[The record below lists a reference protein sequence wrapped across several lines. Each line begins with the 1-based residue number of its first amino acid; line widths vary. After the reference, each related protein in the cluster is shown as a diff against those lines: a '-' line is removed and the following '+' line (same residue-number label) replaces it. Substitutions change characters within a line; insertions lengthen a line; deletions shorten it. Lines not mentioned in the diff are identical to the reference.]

1 MRNIQRFAVLLVVP
15 ALLFAGK
22 DPRME
27 QGARFVAAGKYEM
40 ALGEYRA
47 ILVENPRSAEAYF
60 AAAEVRV
67 KMKKYKDAVE
77 NYRLAYQYNPSMK
90 EAYQG
95 AAKAF
100 KALGQKDSANAEL
113 QKMRRPGAKADKQ
126 DKSDRQDKV
135 TAKSGTKDKFD
146 YSGDLFKKGRS
157 LYAAK
162 KYDEAGKV
170 WKQVLAKEPGNPGA
184 YYFSGVARY
193 EAGEMDKAEYNLKK
207 SFDYPELGY
216 NAHYYLSLI
225 YKQQGKA
232 DKEKAE
238 LEKFA
243 ELSSNPSA
251 VASAK
256 ARIKVLSGDKA
267 SAVEKAQSAKAEKS
281 VPAAAS
287 SSSTAESSTSATE
300 ASSSSMAV
308 VPAPPAP
315 PVSADALKDS
325 LALAN
330 TALKAKKL
338 DDALALYR
346 SFLELSENEDNDDDQ
361 AFALMQIGNIFRERR
376 DFHSAVDRYREI
388 VENHPDSE
396 WASEA
401 QRAWEDAVWLEKNAD
416 KLPREKR

>member
-1 MRNIQRFAVLLVVP
+1 
-15 ALLFAGK
+15 
-22 DPRME
+22 ME

-47 ILVENPRSAEAYF
+47 ILAENPRSADAYF

-77 NYRLAYQYNPSMK
+77 NYRLAYQCDPSMK

-100 KALGQKDSANAEL
+100 KALGERDSANAEL
-113 QKMRRPGAKADKQ
+113 QKMKHPGAKADKQ
-126 DKSDRQDKV
+126 DKSDRQDKA
-135 TAKSGTKDKFD
+135 TAKSGPKDKFD
-146 YSGDLFKKGRS
+146 YSGDLFKKGRA
-157 LYAAK
+157 LYASK

-256 ARIKVLSGDKA
+256 ARIKVLSGDKGA
-267 SAVEKAQSAKAEKS
+267 PVEMAQPAKAQKNA
-281 VPAAAS
+281 PAAAS
-287 SSSTAESSTSATE
+287 SSSTAESSASATE
-300 ASSSSMAV
+300 ASSGSVAV

-315 PVSADALKDS
+315 PVSDDALKDS

-346 SFLELSENEDNDDDQ
+346 SFLDLSETKIT
-361 AFALMQIGNIFRERR
+361 MMIRR
-376 DFHSAVDRYREI
+376 S
-388 VENHPDSE
+388 P
-396 WASEA
+396 
-401 QRAWEDAVWLEKNAD
+401 
-416 KLPREKR
+416 

>member
-1 MRNIQRFAVLLVVP
+1 
-15 ALLFAGK
+15 
-22 DPRME
+22 ME

-47 ILVENPRSAEAYF
+47 ILAENPRSADAYF

-77 NYRLAYQYNPSMK
+77 NYRLAYQCDPSMT

-100 KALGQKDSANAEL
+100 KALGERDSANAEL
-113 QKMRRPGAKADKQ
+113 QKMKHPGAKADKQ
-126 DKSDRQDKV
+126 DKSDRQEKA
-135 TAKSGTKDKFD
+135 TAKSGSKDKFD
-146 YSGDLFKKGRS
+146 YSGDLFKKGRA
-157 LYAAK
+157 LYASK

-256 ARIKVLSGDKA
+256 ARIKVLSGDKGA
-267 SAVEKAQSAKAEKS
+267 PVEMAQPAKAQKNA
-281 VPAAAS
+281 PAAAS
-287 SSSTAESSTSATE
+287 SSSTAESSASATE
-300 ASSSSMAV
+300 ASSGSVAV

-315 PVSADALKDS
+315 PVSDDALKDS

-416 KLPREKR
+416 KLPRGKK

>member
-1 MRNIQRFAVLLVVP
+1 MLALP
-15 ALLFAGK
+15 TLLFAGK
-22 DPRME
+22 DPRLE
-27 QGARFVAAGKYEM
+27 QGARFVAAGKYDM

-47 ILVENPRSAEAYF
+47 ILAENPRSADAYF

-77 NYRLAYQYNPSMK
+77 NYRLAYQYAPSMK
-90 EAYQG
+90 EAYEG

-100 KALGQKDSANAEL
+100 KALGLKDSANAEL
-113 QKMRRPGAKADKQ
+113 QKMKHPGAKADKQ
-126 DKSDRQDKV
+126 DKAE
-135 TAKSGTKDKFD
+135 AKSGSKDKFD
-146 YSGDLFKKGRS
+146 YSSDLFKKGRS
-157 LYAAK
+157 LYVAK

-170 WKQVLAKEPGNPGA
+170 WKQVLAAEPGNPGA

-193 EAGEMDKAEYNLKK
+193 EGGELDKAEYNLKK

-232 DKEKAE
+232 EKEKAE

-243 ELSSNPSA
+243 SLSTNASA

-256 ARIKVLSGDKA
+256 ARIKVLSGDNA
-267 SAVEKAQSAKAEKS
+267 PAVEKAQPAKAEK
-281 VPAAAS
+281 AAPVAVS
-287 SSSTAESSTSATE
+287 SSSVAESSASAIEETPL
-300 ASSSSMAV
+300 SSAAV

-315 PVSADALKDS
+315 PVTGDALKDS
-325 LALAN
+325 LTLAN

-338 DDALALYR
+338 DEALALYR
-346 SFLELSENEDNDDDQ
+346 SFLEMSENEDNDDDQ

-416 KLPREKR
+416 KLPRDKK